1 MCALSIWL
9 LRIFPG
15 TGADVVSK
23 SDNSPPTLAELLREL
38 ATELATLL
46 RQELTLARTEL
57 SHSLTLLFSSLG
69 ALVTGFA
76 MLYAGFL
83 LLLAAAVFGLAAVV
97 PVWLAALGVGL
108 LISLAGGALVLR
120 GRDHLK
126 AANLTPSRSPHSLRE
141 DAHVLL
147 GRSRS

>member
-1 MCALSIWL
+1 VTF
-9 LRIFPG
+9 FPD
-15 TGADVVSK
+15 TGGNVVSK

-38 ATELATLL
+38 ATELTTLL
-46 RQELTLARTEL
+46 RQELTLARIEV
-57 SHSLTLLFSSLG
+57 SHSFIRLFSSLG

-83 LLLAAAVFGLAAVV
+83 LLLAAAVFGLAVVV

-108 LISLAGGALVLR
+108 LISLAGGTLVLR

-126 AANLTPSRSPHSLRE
+126 AGNLTPSRSPHSLRE

>member
-1 MCALSIWL
+1 
-9 LRIFPG
+9 
-15 TGADVVSK
+15 
-23 SDNSPPTLAELLREL
+23 
-38 ATELATLL
+38 
-46 RQELTLARTEL
+46 
-57 SHSLTLLFSSLG
+57 
-69 ALVTGFA
+69 
-76 MLYAGFL
+76 
-83 LLLAAAVFGLAAVV
+83 VFGLAAVV

>member
-1 MCALSIWL
+1 V
-9 LRIFPG
+9 
-15 TGADVVSK
+15 TK
-23 SDNSPPTLAELLREL
+23 SDTSPPTPAELLREL

-57 SHSLTLLFSSLG
+57 SQSLTLLSSSLG

-76 MLYAGFL
+76 LLYAGFL
-83 LLLAAAVFGLAAVV
+83 LLLAAAVFGLAAAV
-97 PVWLAALGVGL
+97 PVWLAALGLGL

-120 GRDHLK
+120 GRRHFK
-126 AANLTPSRSPHSLRE
+126 NANLTPSRSPHSLRE